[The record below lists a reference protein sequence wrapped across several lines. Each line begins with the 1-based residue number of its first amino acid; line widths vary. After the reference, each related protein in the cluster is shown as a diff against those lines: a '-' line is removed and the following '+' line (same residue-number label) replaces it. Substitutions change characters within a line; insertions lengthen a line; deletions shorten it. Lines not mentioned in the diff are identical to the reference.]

1 MGNREEFEF
10 LNDVAT
16 KEMGIVAEIWAEK
29 KGWEVLKAEANAR
42 SWLHRIRVKVK
53 RMQTYLNTIYALQK
67 KSARIRKFTTSGALP
82 KENEEERY

>member
-10 LNDVAT
+10 LNDVGT

-53 RMQTYLNTIYALQK
+53 RMQTYLNTIYALQR
-67 KSARIRKFTTSGALP
+67 KSARIRKFTTSGGLP
-82 KENEEERY
+82 KENEEEEC